1 VRATVRDFLEND
13 RWSGHA
19 LSVSCTSR
27 SAGPTPQARSMRPQG
42 RIGAPHVRKRQVLAP
57 DKRRYLHRRRRAYK
71 RSRDGGEVRIGQS
84 LSVRPHR
91 SCDVR
96 GLRRRYRSHG
106 GLGRLPLA
114 TSVASEAAPFTT
126 AKQFTPSMRVAAVL
140 HESAVGPILDQLGEL
155 GRRYSARSL
164 FPLRRGLTVHLDPVV
179 PGTPGPLLVRF
190 GAR

>member
-42 RIGAPHVRKRQVLAP
+42 RTGAPHVRKRQVLAP

-114 TSVASEAAPFTT
+114 TSVASEAAPLLPRSNLRLPCALPPCSTRVLL
-126 AKQFTPSMRVAAVL
+126 APSWINSVNLDAAT
-140 HESAVGPILDQLGEL
+140 
-155 GRRYSARSL
+155 R
-164 FPLRRGLTVHLDPVV
+164 
-179 PGTPGPLLVRF
+179 PGASFLSDVD
-190 GAR
+190 